1 MPLKRVIVGEKV
13 GYCWNDGK
21 IHFYIKG
28 NTKSRNSAKRRALAD
43 GQAIK
48 NSKKKRKRNEIN

>member
-1 MPLKRVIVGEKV
+1 VGEKV